1 MKMKIRNL
9 AWITL
14 AALICLAGE
23 PALGSIGIDGALF
36 IAEGAPGDP
45 VYHEMNISI
54 PETETPNDI
63 SVKLSGFGQSLAGI
77 GYPLEPENNTSP
89 YSATSFLE
97 VNLTEF
103 HLEPGSS
110 QKVIMAGRIPDDVG
124 AGGRYAL
131 IDVRGSPP
139 GGPGIGI
146 SVGIAVPVLLTIKD
160 TELIHTGEIVE
171 VNETK
176 TDLGVDVSV
185 IFKNT
190 GNHHFKAKANAILE
204 DSTGKVVAEAVTHPS
219 LNSIIPPNS
228 KEFEMHLEPEAEL
241 EPGTYNMKVAVTLND
256 GTVLADEEKSI
267 EV

>member
-1 MKMKIRNL
+1 MKIRNL

-14 AALICLAGE
+14 AALMCLAAM
-23 PALGSIGIDGALF
+23 PALGSIGVDGALF
-36 IAEGAPGDP
+36 IAEGNPGDP

-54 PETETPNDI
+54 PETDPSNDI
-63 SVKLSGFGQSLAGI
+63 SVKLSGFGQSLGGI
-77 GYPLEPENNTSP
+77 GYALEPENDIIP

-110 QKVIMAGRIPDDVG
+110 QKVIMTGRIPEDVG
-124 AGGRYAL
+124 DGGRYAL
-131 IDVRGSPP
+131 IDIRGSPP

-146 SVGIAVPVLLTIKD
+146 AVGIAVPILLTIKD
-160 TELIHTGEIVE
+160 TELIHIGEIIE

-176 TDLGVDVSV
+176 NDLGVDVSV

-190 GNHHFKAKANAILE
+190 ENHHFKAKANAALE
-204 DSTGKVVAEAVTHPS
+204 DSTGKVVAEAMTPPS

-228 KEFEMHLEPEAEL
+228 KKFELNLVPGAEL
-241 EPGTYNMKVAVTLND
+241 EPGTYNLAVRVTLND
-256 GTVLADEEKSI
+256 GTVLDSEEKSI
-267 EV
+267 LI